1 MKKLGGVGFMLCS
14 KPRKIPKQREGG
26 LNFVDPEK

>member
-1 MKKLGGVGFMLCS
+1 MTEWDLCAM
-14 KPRKIPKQREGG
+14 PRKIPKQREGG